1 MGRTNERDLSN
12 IAEHINKI
20 TGDKGV
26 SIQYYNGMVN
36 IHLINKEKYKR
47 SATTDHLLYCGTKNE
62 CYDFLSGVRKAI
74 TEIMK

>member
-1 MGRTNERDLSN
+1 MGRTNERDLNS

-20 TGDKGV
+20 TGVKGV
-26 SIQYYNGMVN
+26 AILHYNGMVN
-36 IHLINKEKYKR
+36 IHLINKEEYRK
-47 SATTDHLLYCGTKNE
+47 SVTTHGLLYCGTKNE